1 VSGSPFARNLV
12 RKSHRALRSA
22 RIILDDGDFDG
33 AANRAYYG
41 MFNIARAVLLT
52 AGVPEDGLPATHQE
66 LVAAFRQYAVQSGQ
80 IDRELAGA
88 LSRAENLRFQADYKG
103 ADTDAKAAAESVK
116 RAENFVNTLAR
127 MFALQ
132 ATPQAAPVVD
142 D

>member
-1 VSGSPFARNLV
+1 MSTSPFVRNLV

-80 IDRELAGA
+80 IDRELGVAPSSADAGA
-88 LSRAENLRFQADYKG
+88 VRA
-103 ADTDAKAAAESVK
+103 
-116 RAENFVNTLAR
+116 
-127 MFALQ
+127 
-132 ATPQAAPVVD
+132 P
-142 D
+142 